1 MKKEMKRLKDIDFD
15 ENAIWLEKL
24 TDKERK
30 KLKRIF
36 YKYIKWKYPFQ
47 TLHKDKEEDM
57 FNAFM
62 DGLLVGMLDV

>member
-1 MKKEMKRLKDIDFD
+1 MKRLKDIDFD
-15 ENAIWLEKL
+15 ENARWMDQL

-36 YKYIKWKYPFQ
+36 YKYTKWKYPFQ
-47 TLHKDKEEDM
+47 ILNKDQEEDM